1 LIKIVKISKK
11 ATLGGF
17 FCGIISLRYRSTQK
31 TLFFNIGR
39 KRGLKMKIH
48 HLKLL
53 NFRNYEKMEVSFSPK
68 YNIIFGNN
76 GSGKTNL
83 VESIYVLALTKS
95 FRGTVDKIL
104 LMNSKDVCRI
114 EGEVSDK
121 YTNKYKLI
129 LKDGGKKVKIN
140 NTKVDKLSD
149 YISQISV
156 VLFNPDDLRFIKD
169 SPTIRRKAINLEI
182 SQINNSYLKN
192 LNMYNKLLKQRN
204 SYLKTTNINANSS
217 SEFLTIL
224 TNKLV
229 DYGEKIYE
237 SRRKYINLLNQKIGE
252 LYNSICGIQD
262 LKLEYISDYKDF
274 DKDKILK
281 KYQDNLNRDIILGK
295 TTIGIHHDDIKF
307 KLEGYNIK
315 DYGSEGQQKNAIIAY
330 KLTELEIFY
339 QIRGNYPIL
348 ILDDL
353 FSELDRFK
361 INNILNL
368 INDDIQTF
376 ITTTE
381 IDKINDNV
389 LSNSKLFEV
398 VDGYVREV
406 NYEGRI

>member
-1 LIKIVKISKK
+1 
-11 ATLGGF
+11 
-17 FCGIISLRYRSTQK
+17 
-31 TLFFNIGR
+31 
-39 KRGLKMKIH
+39 MKIH

-262 LKLEYISDYKDF
+262 LKLEYSSDYKDF
-274 DKDKILK
+274 DREKILK

-295 TTIGIHHDDIKF
+295 TTVGIHHDDIKF

-353 FSELDRFK
+353 FSELDRLK

>member
-1 LIKIVKISKK
+1 
-11 ATLGGF
+11 
-17 FCGIISLRYRSTQK
+17 
-31 TLFFNIGR
+31 
-39 KRGLKMKIH
+39 MKIQ

-53 NFRNYEKMEVSFSPK
+53 NFRNYEKLEISFSSN
-68 YNIIFGNN
+68 YNIIYGNN
-76 GSGKTNL
+76 GTGKTNL

-104 LMNSKDVCRI
+104 IMNSKEVCRV

-129 LKDGGKKVKIN
+129 IKDGGKKVKIN

-169 SPTIRRKAINLEI
+169 SPTVRRKSINLEI
-182 SQINNSYLKN
+182 SQINNAYLKN

-217 SEFLTIL
+217 SDYLNIL
-224 TNKLV
+224 TNKLI
-229 DYGEKIYE
+229 DYGEKIYN
-237 SRRKYINLLNQKIGE
+237 SRKKYIDLLNSRIGDI
-252 LYNSICGIQD
+252 YNSICGISD
-262 LKLEYISDYKDF
+262 LKLEYISDYKNF
-274 DKDKILK
+274 DRDKVSQ
-281 KYQDNLNRDIILGK
+281 KYVDTLNRDIILGK
-295 TTIGIHHDDIKF
+295 TSIGVHHDDVRF

-353 FSELDRFK
+353 FSELDKFK
-361 INNILNL
+361 INNILKL
-368 INDDIQTF
+368 INKDIQTF

-381 IDKINDNV
+381 IDKINEDI
-389 LSNSKLFEV
+389 LYNSKLFEV
-398 VDGYVREV
+398 VEGYVREV
-406 NYEGRI
+406 NYERRI

>member
-1 LIKIVKISKK
+1 
-11 ATLGGF
+11 
-17 FCGIISLRYRSTQK
+17 
-31 TLFFNIGR
+31 
-39 KRGLKMKIH
+39 MKIH

-140 NTKVDKLSD
+140 NTKVEKLSD

-262 LKLEYISDYKDF
+262 LKLEYSSDYKDF
-274 DKDKILK
+274 DREKIIK

-295 TTIGIHHDDIKF
+295 TTIGVHHDDIKF

-339 QIRGNYPIL
+339 QVRGNYPIL

-398 VDGYVREV
+398 VDGEVREV

>member
-1 LIKIVKISKK
+1 
-11 ATLGGF
+11 
-17 FCGIISLRYRSTQK
+17 
-31 TLFFNIGR
+31 
-39 KRGLKMKIH
+39 MKIH

-274 DKDKILK
+274 DRDKILK

-295 TTIGIHHDDIKF
+295 TTVGIHHDDIKF

>member
-1 LIKIVKISKK
+1 
-11 ATLGGF
+11 
-17 FCGIISLRYRSTQK
+17 
-31 TLFFNIGR
+31 
-39 KRGLKMKIH
+39 MKIH

-262 LKLEYISDYKDF
+262 LKLEYITDYKDF
-274 DKDKILK
+274 DRDKILK

-295 TTIGIHHDDIKF
+295 TTVGIHHDDIKF

>member
-1 LIKIVKISKK
+1 
-11 ATLGGF
+11 
-17 FCGIISLRYRSTQK
+17 
-31 TLFFNIGR
+31 
-39 KRGLKMKIH
+39 MKIH

-53 NFRNYEKMEVSFSPK
+53 NCRNYEKMEVSVSPK

-140 NTKVDKLSD
+140 NTKVEKLSD

-169 SPTIRRKAINLEI
+169 SPTIRRKSINLEI

-237 SRRKYINLLNQKIGE
+237 SRRKYINLLNQKIGD

-262 LKLEYISDYKDF
+262 LKLEYLSDYKGF
-274 DKDKILK
+274 DREKILK

-295 TTIGIHHDDIKF
+295 TSIGVHHDDIKF

-339 QIRGNYPIL
+339 QVRGNYPIL

-398 VDGYVREV
+398 VDGEVREV

>member
-1 LIKIVKISKK
+1 
-11 ATLGGF
+11 
-17 FCGIISLRYRSTQK
+17 
-31 TLFFNIGR
+31 
-39 KRGLKMKIH
+39 MKIH

-237 SRRKYINLLNQKIGE
+237 SRRKYINLLNQKIGD

-262 LKLEYISDYKDF
+262 LKLEYSSDYKDF
-274 DKDKILK
+274 DREKILK

-295 TTIGIHHDDIKF
+295 TTVGVHHDDIKF

-353 FSELDRFK
+353 FSELDRLK

>member
-1 LIKIVKISKK
+1 
-11 ATLGGF
+11 
-17 FCGIISLRYRSTQK
+17 
-31 TLFFNIGR
+31 
-39 KRGLKMKIH
+39 MKIH

-149 YISQISV
+149 YISKISV

-169 SPTIRRKAINLEI
+169 SPTVRRKAINLEI
-182 SQINNSYLKN
+182 SQINNVYLKN

-237 SRRKYINLLNQKIGE
+237 SRRKYINLLNQRIGD

-262 LKLEYISDYKDF
+262 LKLEYVSDYKDF
-274 DKDKILK
+274 DREKILK

-295 TTIGIHHDDIKF
+295 TSIGVHHDDIKF

-381 IDKINDNV
+381 IDKINDTV

-398 VDGYVREV
+398 VDGKVREV

>member
-1 LIKIVKISKK
+1 
-11 ATLGGF
+11 
-17 FCGIISLRYRSTQK
+17 
-31 TLFFNIGR
+31 
-39 KRGLKMKIH
+39 MKIH

-149 YISQISV
+149 YISKISV

-182 SQINNSYLKN
+182 SQINNGYLKN

-224 TNKLV
+224 TSKLV

-237 SRRKYINLLNQKIGE
+237 SRRKYINLLNQRIGD
-252 LYNSICGIQD
+252 LYNSICGIKD
-262 LKLEYISDYKDF
+262 LKLEYVSDFKDF
-274 DKDKILK
+274 DREKILK
-281 KYQDNLNRDIILGK
+281 KYQDNLNRDIIMGK
-295 TTIGIHHDDIKF
+295 TSIGVHHDDIKF
-307 KLEGYNIK
+307 KLEGFNIR

-339 QIRGNYPIL
+339 QVRGNYPIL

-406 NYEGRI
+406 NYERRI

>member
-1 LIKIVKISKK
+1 
-11 ATLGGF
+11 
-17 FCGIISLRYRSTQK
+17 
-31 TLFFNIGR
+31 
-39 KRGLKMKIH
+39 MKIH

-114 EGEVSDK
+114 EGEVSDN

-217 SEFLTIL
+217 SEFLNIL

-237 SRRKYINLLNQKIGE
+237 SRKKYVNLLNQKIGE
-252 LYNSICGIQD
+252 LYNSICGIED
-262 LKLEYISDYKDF
+262 LKLEYSSDYKDF
-274 DKDKILK
+274 DIEKILK

-295 TTIGIHHDDIKF
+295 TTIGVHHDDIKF
-307 KLEGYNIK
+307 KLQGYNIK

-368 INDDIQTF
+368 INEDIQTF

-398 VDGYVREV
+398 VDGEVREV